1 MFGAIIG
8 KQKGRNI
15 EVMNS
20 FELDVT
26 EIDGQMIVDRDYY
39 NLKEEQFKQV
49 FSDMDF
55 LGWYSSGDYPTKV
68 DADVHKQVQSAFI
81 LRTRFC
87 WFSGYVFDIYDS
99 FHKSQ
104 NVLKSYYRYWTSTRA
119 RCFFN

>member
-1 MFGAIIG
+1 MLRLTYPHHHLSSSSPYRFKVQHSCPKKVFGAIIG

-55 LGWYSSGDYPTKV
+55 LGWYSSGDFPTKV
-68 DADVHKQVQSAFI
+68 DADVHKQV
-81 LRTRFC
+81 
-87 WFSGYVFDIYDS
+87 
-99 FHKSQ
+99 K
-104 NVLKSYYRYWTSTRA
+104 
-119 RCFFN
+119 

>member
-68 DADVHKQVQSAFI
+68 DADVHKQV
-81 LRTRFC
+81 
-87 WFSGYVFDIYDS
+87 
-99 FHKSQ
+99 K
-104 NVLKSYYRYWTSTRA
+104 
-119 RCFFN
+119 